1 MSESRR
7 KRRNKKIKNQ
17 PKVDITKKDKI
28 IALVVI
34 VLVFMAAALL
44 AVYYSFYKSGLTL
57 F

>member
-7 KRRNKKIKNQ
+7 KRRNKKIRNQ

-34 VLVFMAAALL
+34 VLIFMAAAFL

>member
-7 KRRNKKIKNQ
+7 KRRNKKIMNQ

-34 VLVFMAAALL
+34 ILIFMAAALL